1 MDDTMDLRQ
10 IFNII
15 LRRLWIIILVTVV
28 ATLSSGII
36 NYFVLE
42 DIYQA
47 STTLMVSK
55 TRDDQTTNLQYN
67 DILLNQKL
75 VKTYSEVAKSNRVL
89 EKVVESWNW
98 I

>member
-36 NYFVLE
+36 SYFVLE
-42 DIYQA
+42 DIYQH
-47 STTLMVSK
+47 
-55 TRDDQTTNLQYN
+55 LQH
-67 DILLNQKL
+67 
-75 VKTYSEVAKSNRVL
+75 
-89 EKVVESWNW
+89 
-98 I
+98 